1 MILVMSIL
9 SANFPLGQF
18 DPTVLLCVPLA
29 VYALGNGI
37 TSWKMSML
45 MTSRQCLRMLFLF
58 GRRRVGPAVRG
69 LQFTVVT
76 QRLRLELSE

>member
-1 MILVMSIL
+1 
-9 SANFPLGQF
+9 
-18 DPTVLLCVPLA
+18 